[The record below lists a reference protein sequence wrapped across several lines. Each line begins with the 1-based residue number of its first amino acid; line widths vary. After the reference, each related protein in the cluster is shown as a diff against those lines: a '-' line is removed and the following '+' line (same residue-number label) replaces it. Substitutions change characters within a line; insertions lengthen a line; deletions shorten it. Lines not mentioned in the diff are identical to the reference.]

1 MRLPSIVIQES
12 RYRLIMLVA
21 VMTHLLLHA
30 CAAPQD
36 NKIAP
41 VEPVP
46 LLSVTAPAPVAVTH
60 VSTLIPKSKELIFV
74 EFFSIT

>member
-21 VMTHLLLHA
+21 MTHLLLHA

-36 NKIAP
+36 NKTAP
-41 VEPVP
+41 FEPVP
-46 LLSVTAPAPVAVTH
+46 LPSVTAPAPVAVTH
-60 VSTLIPKSKELIFV
+60 VSTLIPKNKELIFV